1 MQGGSSISEYSQ
13 TRELSHLLMLYYRA
27 KELNISMELLFPDEF
42 ILTDDEPAQ
51 PGIIAEFEHLA
62 RIAEEFDSLFGTH
75 YKIIATLEK
84 YE

>member
-42 ILTDDEPAQ
+42 ILTDDEPA
-51 PGIIAEFEHLA
+51 
-62 RIAEEFDSLFGTH
+62 
-75 YKIIATLEK
+75 
-84 YE
+84 